1 MYDAIII
8 IIFAVISVITVHLK
22 SCFMPCCNLPLS
34 FASALIDIIDI
45 NSRLDQRPLTHHLL
59 LACMVATSLL
69 SLY

>member
-45 NSRLDQRPLTHHLL
+45 NSRLDQRLIMSCQPAWWLHP
-59 LACMVATSLL
+59 
-69 SLY
+69 Y